1 MEEDIF
7 CFCFR
12 FGFILFYCFIFF
24 GVFDEMLVGWL
35 DRYIDDDDDDDV
47 SSWTGLGW
55 L

>member
-1 MEEDIF
+1 MEEDI
-7 CFCFR
+7 
-12 FGFILFYCFIFF
+12 FGFILFYFTVYFLF

-35 DRYIDDDDDDDV
+35 DRYTDDDDDDV